1 MGSPAG
7 IKPVSKEVAAQ
18 ELEYYKLRQ
27 NRYGLPLDSRDTYT
41 KADWLVWCAS
51 MSAEQS
57 QFEAMIAPL
66 WDFMN
71 ETSARVP
78 VTDWYDTLSGKQ
90 MNFQNRSVVGGFFI
104 QLLMS
109 RSELNS

>member
-1 MGSPAG
+1 
-7 IKPVSKEVAAQ
+7 
-18 ELEYYKLRQ
+18 
-27 NRYGLPLDSRDTYT
+27 
-41 KADWLVWCAS
+41 

-90 MNFQNRSVVGGFFI
+90 MNFRIAPLSVGFHPVAYVPV
-104 QLLMS
+104 
-109 RSELNS
+109 